1 MTKHTSSLDLPP
13 KKEQLL
19 KMDTQP
25 TNPIPS
31 PLAEILLKI
40 LARLQTT
47 NATPES
53 NENSD

>member
-1 MTKHTSSLDLPP
+1 
-13 KKEQLL
+13 
-19 KMDTQP
+19 MDTQP

>member
-1 MTKHTSSLDLPP
+1 
-13 KKEQLL
+13 
-19 KMDTQP
+19 MDTQP
-25 TNPIPS
+25 TTPIPS

-40 LARLQTT
+40 LARLHMT